1 MNNRISLASSCRHC
15 RFYGIEGRRG
25 GYCQQL
31 DVQVQ
36 GSWKACSL
44 AVSPFKPAWEEL
56 EEVMILS
63 PQSEQIPAGVS

>member
-1 MNNRISLASSCRHC
+1 MNNRISLASTCRHC

-44 AVSPFKPAWEEL
+44 AVSPFSSTWENV
-56 EEVMILS
+56 EEVVNLS
-63 PQSEQIPAGVS
+63 PQSEAVSVGKP